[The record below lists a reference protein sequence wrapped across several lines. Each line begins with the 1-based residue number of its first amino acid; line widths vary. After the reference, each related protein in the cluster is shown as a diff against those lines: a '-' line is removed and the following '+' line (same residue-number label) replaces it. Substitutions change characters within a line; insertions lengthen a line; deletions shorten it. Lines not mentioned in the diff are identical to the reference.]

1 MKTSEQ
7 IVNNG
12 NTRAMCGICLKL
24 RIDARTMF
32 SVPLELI
39 LTKLISAEIILL
51 YYLLQILKISLG
63 SVKVTSLL
71 IEVYRE
77 VRSLKLTVTI
87 IWFLLKIY
95 FCWKRSSQRNCLL
108 FSTNLGERFMFILR
122 TYFRFSWLA
131 FSFNIIGKQVVSLLL
146 RKSDVLKTLI
156 F

>member
-87 IWFLLKIY
+87 IWFLLKSTFVGKEVVKEIVYY
-95 FCWKRSSQRNCLL
+95 FPP
-108 FSTNLGERFMFILR
+108 ILAR
-122 TYFRFSWLA
+122 DLCSYF
-131 FSFNIIGKQVVSLLL
+131 VHT
-146 RKSDVLKTLI
+146 SD
-156 F
+156 FRD